1 MPALLQ
7 QCSLFAFRSFLPARH
22 LATGAALF
30 CLLLSSPTIV
40 QASGIAKKVTLT
52 TDPPG
57 ATVCERK
64 GRDLVCPEITP
75 ATFTVNF
82 RSEKST
88 KRFYLKKLGYE
99 PASVTIR
106 VSDSKAKLK
115 LKKKKILL
123 LPEKHTSG
131 KMKSLQG
138 KINKALGT
146 LIFGGKMGLPGYVF
160 IGKVQPVNIAGK
172 IYVKVQILLNDNFRR
187 GPYRKL
193 SRIRKNAEKYPKLV
207 DAVLKADTGKLLVAL
222 RGAIRGKVDVHGI
235 MLVVK
240 YSKMQLVAVDDDT
253 TFTHVYR
260 QYTGQT
266 VSGGYVYD
274 NYLVTYRT
282 LTTGFTNLEQKSKI
296 QTAIF
301 YAPLAAI
308 PSQYNSGTTPARLV
322 KGSGIYLNDNRKSEM
337 VKFAGKGK

>member
-1 MPALLQ
+1 MPVLLQ
-7 QCSLFAFRSFLPARH
+7 QCSLSAFRSFLPVRR

-30 CLLLSSPTIV
+30 CLLLFSPALA

-64 GRDLVCPEITP
+64 GRDLVCPETTP
-75 ATFTVNF
+75 ASFTVNF

-88 KRFYLKKLGYE
+88 KRYYLRKLGYE
-99 PASVTIR
+99 PASVIVR
-106 VSDSKAKLK
+106 VSNPRGSLK
-115 LKKKKILL
+115 LKKKEILL
-123 LPEKHTSG
+123 LPAKHTLG
-131 KMKSLQG
+131 KMKSLQEN
-138 KINKALGT
+138 INKALGT
-146 LIFGGKMGLPGYVF
+146 LIFGGKLGLPGYVF

-172 IYVKVQILLNDNFRR
+172 IYVKVQILLDDSFRR

-193 SRIRKNAEKYPKLV
+193 SRIRKDVEKYPKLV
-207 DAVLKADTGKLLVAL
+207 NAVLKADTGKLLVAL
-222 RGAIRGKVDVHGI
+222 RGALRGKVDVHGI

-240 YSKMQLVAVDDDT
+240 YSRMQLVAVDDDT
-253 TFTHVYR
+253 TFTHVYK

-282 LTTGFTNLEQKSKI
+282 LTTGYTDLEQKSKI

-301 YAPLAAI
+301 YAPFAAI
-308 PSQYNSGTTPARLV
+308 PSKYDSATSPVRLV
-322 KGSGIYLNDNRKSEM
+322 KGSEIYLNDNRKSEM

>member
-1 MPALLQ
+1 MPALVQ
-7 QCSLFAFRSFLPARH
+7 QCSLSAFRSFLPARR
-22 LATGAALF
+22 LVTGAALV
-30 CLLLSSPTIV
+30 CLLLFSPAIAH
-40 QASGIAKKVTLT
+40 ASGIARKVTLT
-52 TDPPG
+52 TDPSG

-64 GRDLVCPEITP
+64 GRNLVCPEITP
-75 ATFTVNF
+75 AAFTVNF

-88 KRFYLKKLGYE
+88 KRYYLKKLGYE
-99 PASVTIR
+99 PASVVVR
-106 VSDSKAKLK
+106 VSDPRGSFK

-123 LPEKHTSG
+123 PPAKHTSG

-138 KINKALGT
+138 KINKALGA
-146 LIFGGKMGLPGYVF
+146 LVFGGRMGLPGYVF

-172 IYVKVQILLNDNFRR
+172 IYVKVQILLDDNFRR

-193 SRIRKNAEKYPKLV
+193 SRVRKDTEKYPKLV
-207 DAVLKADTGKLLVAL
+207 DSVLKADTGKLLVAL
-222 RGAIRGKVDVHGI
+222 RGALRGKVDVHGI

-240 YSKMQLVAVDDDT
+240 YSKMKLVAVDDDT

-274 NYLVTYRT
+274 NYRVTYQT
-282 LTTGFTNLEQKSKI
+282 LTTGYTNLERKSQI

-301 YAPLAAI
+301 YAPLVAI
-308 PSQYNSGTTPARLV
+308 PSRYDSATTPARLV
-322 KGSGIYLNDNRKSEM
+322 KGLRIFLNDNRKKEF
-337 VKFAGKGK
+337 VEFAGRGQ